1 MCKLLDDKEYR
12 MKNYDVIIIGG
23 GIIGLSSAYYL
34 GKAGKSVLVLDKG
47 DGTDGCSF
55 GNAGFISPSHFIP
68 LSSPG
73 IISKGLKWM
82 MSSDSPFYIKPRF
95 NIGLMKWGW
104 QFINHATKKHVDASK
119 QLLADLSLLS
129 RDLHIE
135 IAKEGNFPLQ
145 NKGMLML
152 CKEGETLAHE
162 IEIGEKSKEMG
173 MDTKVF
179 SAEGLKELE
188 PNVNIDALGGVLFPM
203 DSYIDPAGF
212 MNDLPSLLKPFDVTI
227 FHNSAVDN
235 FAVSGNEV
243 KGVLVGD
250 EQYTS
255 DQVVLATG
263 SFAPQL
269 MKKLKL
275 NLLLE
280 AGKGYSVDITNSSS
294 VPTMSYIL
302 AEARVAVTPFA
313 DNIRLAG
320 TMEIVGL
327 NQEVNHTRANGFLKS
342 VQEYLPD
349 YTFESLRHLPVWSGL
364 RPCSPDGL
372 PYIGRTKTYKNLIL
386 ATGHAMMGFTLG
398 PVTGLL
404 VKELIM
410 EENTSLHIEK
420 LSANR
425 Y

>member
-1 MCKLLDDKEYR
+1 
-12 MKNYDVIIIGG
+12 MKHYDVIIIGG
-23 GIIGLSSAYYL
+23 GVIGLSSAYYL

-68 LSSPG
+68 LAAPG
-73 IISKGLKWM
+73 IVSKGLKWM
-82 MSSDSPFYIKPRF
+82 MSADSPFYIKPRF
-95 NIGLMKWGW
+95 DVGLMKWGW
-104 QFINHATKKHVDASK
+104 QFINHATQKHVDASS
-119 QLLADLSLLS
+119 QLLADLALLS
-129 RDLHIE
+129 KDLHIE
-135 IAKEGNFPLQ
+135 LAKEGNFPLQ

-152 CKEGETLAHE
+152 CKEEETLAHE
-162 IEIGEKSKEMG
+162 IELGEQSKEMG
-173 MDTKVF
+173 MDTKVY
-179 SAEGLKELE
+179 SGEGLKELE
-188 PNVNIDALGGVLFPM
+188 PNVKIDALGGVLFPM

-212 MNDLPSLLKPFDVTI
+212 MNDLPTLLNPFDVTI
-227 FHNSAVDN
+227 IHNVEVDDFVVN
-235 FAVSGNEV
+235 GNEV
-243 KGVLVGD
+243 KGVLVGQ
-250 EQYTS
+250 EQYS
-255 DQVVLATG
+255 CDQVVLSTG

-275 NLLLE
+275 KLLLE
-280 AGKGYSVDITNSSS
+280 AGKGYSVDITNSNS

-313 DNIRLAG
+313 DKVRLAG
-320 TMEIVGL
+320 TMEIAGL
-327 NQEVNHTRANGFLKS
+327 NQDVNKTRANGFLKS
-342 VQEYLPD
+342 VQQYLPD
-349 YTFESLRHLPVWSGL
+349 FNFDSLKDLPVWSGL

-372 PYIGRTKTYKNLIL
+372 PYIGRTEAYKNLIL

-425 Y
+425 YN

>member
-1 MCKLLDDKEYR
+1 
-12 MKNYDVIIIGG
+12 MKHYDVIIIGG
-23 GIIGLSSAYYL
+23 GIVGLSSAYYL

-47 DGTDGCSF
+47 DGSDGCSF

-68 LSSPG
+68 LSAPG
-73 IISKGLKWM
+73 IVSKGLKWM

-95 NIGLMKWGW
+95 DVGLMKWGW
-104 QFINHATKKHVDASK
+104 QFINHATQKHVDTSK

-129 RDLHIE
+129 RELHIE

-145 NKGMLML
+145 NKGMLMI
-152 CKEGETLAHE
+152 CKEEETLAHE
-162 IEIGEKSKEMG
+162 IELGKQSIEMG
-173 MDTKVF
+173 MDTQVY

-188 PNVNIDALGGVLFPM
+188 PNVNIDAIGGVLFPM
-203 DSYIDPAGF
+203 DSYIDPVGF
-212 MNDLPSLLKPFDVTI
+212 MNDLPLLLKPYDVTI
-227 FHNSAVDN
+227 NYTTEVDD
-235 FAVSGNEV
+235 FIVSNNEI
-243 KGVLVGD
+243 KGVLVG
-250 EQYTS
+250 EKQYAS

-263 SFAPQL
+263 AFAPQL

-280 AGKGYSVDITNSSS
+280 AGKGYSVDVINNSS

-313 DNIRLAG
+313 DKVRLAG
-320 TMEIVGL
+320 TMEIAGL
-327 NQEVNHTRANGFLKS
+327 NQDVDTTRANGFLKS
-342 VQEYLPD
+342 VQDFLPD
-349 YTFESLRHLPVWSGL
+349 YNFESLKDLPVWSGL

-372 PYIGRTKTYKNLIL
+372 PYVGRTENYRNLIL

-410 EENTSLHIEK
+410 EENTSLKIEQ

>member
-1 MCKLLDDKEYR
+1 MTKKYK
-12 MKNYDVIIIGG
+12 MKHYDVIIIGG

-47 DGTDGCSF
+47 DGIDGCSF

-68 LSSPG
+68 LAAPG

-82 MSSDSPFYIKPRF
+82 MSSDSPFYIRPRLDV
-95 NIGLMKWGW
+95 GLMKWGW
-104 QFINHATKKHVDASK
+104 QFVNHATQKHVDASSR
-119 QLLADLSLLS
+119 LLADLSLLS

-135 IAKEGNFPLQ
+135 LADEGNFPLQ

-152 CKEGETLAHE
+152 CKEEETLAHE
-162 IEIGEKSKEMG
+162 MEIGEQSIEMG
-173 MDTKVF
+173 MDTKVY

-188 PNVNIDALGGVLFPM
+188 PNVNLDVLGGVLFPM

-212 MNDLPSLLKPFDVTI
+212 MNNFPTLLKPFDVTI
-227 FHNSAVDN
+227 IHNAEVDD
-235 FAVSGNEV
+235 FVMSGNEI
-243 KGVLVGD
+243 KGVLVEE
-250 EQYTS
+250 EQYIC

-263 SFAPQL
+263 SFSSQL

-275 NLLLE
+275 SLLLE
-280 AGKGYSVDITNSSS
+280 AGKGYSVDFTNPSS

-302 AEARVAVTPFA
+302 AEARVAVTPFP
-313 DNIRLAG
+313 DKVRLAG
-320 TMEIVGL
+320 TMEIAGL
-327 NQEVNHTRANGFLKS
+327 NQEVNKTRANGFLKS
-342 VQEYLPD
+342 VQAYLPD
-349 YTFESLRHLPVWSGL
+349 YKFEDLKDLPVWAGL

-372 PYIGRTKTYKNLIL
+372 PYVGRTKEYRNLTL

-398 PVTGLL
+398 PVTGQL
-404 VKELIM
+404 VKEIIM
-410 EENTSLHIEK
+410 EESTSLNIEK